1 MITLINIIYT
11 SDDLIIMYH
20 KACSM
25 LCTIYDHCFVQ
36 NMYLLTILS
45 CNDVMFDNQM

>member
-1 MITLINIIYT
+1 MFPLINIINT

-20 KACSM
+20 KSYSM
-25 LCTIYDHCFVQ
+25 LCTISDHCFVQ

-45 CNDVMFDNQM
+45 CKDVMFDN